1 MPTRSILFF
10 GLLTVFGCTPSP
22 MQDGEGI
29 QDTPDGV
36 HFDLARIYLPHGSD
50 RKNPGH
56 LLAPIIIH
64 ESPVNGKTGAPP
76 LLDFEGNKPRV
87 RLLRSEVELN
97 GVTHPQLTYSWEYGK
112 TTTGSPALRPE
123 RFLRMTLDS
132 RGYPAVYEIYTEEGR
147 LGNLHVSLALEQAA
161 AREYGPPLPGR
172 KYSVE
177 TARRDSG
184 EAGLSGVVEEPP
196 EALGPL
202 VYLDSPGRE
211 IVALTCRCS
220 PSKTARAEGSHH
232 YELVELE
239 PGRGEPGNGLPPP
252 ARALQGLRLPGE
264 F

>member
-1 MPTRSILFF
+1 MFF
-10 GLLTVFGCTPSP
+10 GLFTVFGCTPSSR
-22 MQDGEGI
+22 QDGEAI
-29 QDTPDGV
+29 QDTSDGV
-36 HFDLARIYLPHGSD
+36 HFKFARIYLPHGSD
-50 RKNPGH
+50 RKNTGH

-64 ESPVNGKTGAPP
+64 ETPKRRKPGAP
-76 LLDFEGNKPRV
+76 LWLDSDGNKPRV

-112 TTTGSPALRPE
+112 STTGSPAPPAE
-123 RFLRMTLDS
+123 RILRMTLDS

-147 LGNLHVSLALEQAA
+147 LANLHVSLALEQAA
-161 AREYGPPLPGR
+161 AREHGPPLPGR

-177 TARRDSG
+177 TARLDSL

-202 VYLDSPGRE
+202 LYLDSPGRE

-220 PSKTARAEGSHH
+220 PSKTAEAEGSHR

-239 PGRGEPGNGLPPP
+239 AGRGESDNGLPPP
-252 ARALQGLRLPGE
+252 ARALQSLRLPRG